1 MHVKLLSNAMNLY
14 NFLIDLF
21 FLLSFML
28 FLLVCA
34 LMTTMSAAGA
44 LDAMPLVDDDDD
56 DIRFMNCVTT
66 SVIDTFPA

>member
-34 LMTTMSAAGA
+34 LMTTMAAAGA
-44 LDAMPLVDDDDD
+44 LDAMPLVDDDD